1 MKASLDNESV
11 ALVETSTDAGLTVSI
26 DDETGIISFE
36 WDEETHP
43 EYNFIKGFT
52 DESFAIMIREYID
65 SLGLNLDDPQASDD
79 STEVPAG

>member
-1 MKASLDNESV
+1 M
-11 ALVETSTDAGLTVSI
+11 ETSSDAGLTVSI

-43 EYNFIKGFT
+43 EYNFIKDFT
-52 DESFAIMIREYID
+52 DETFATMMREYIKR
-65 SLGLNLDDPQASDD
+65 LDLIDDVQETSDN

>member
-1 MKASLDNESV
+1 M
-11 ALVETSTDAGLTVSI
+11 ETSSGAGLTVTF

-43 EYNFIKGFT
+43 EYNFIKDFT
-52 DESFAIMIREYID
+52 DESFATMMRNYME
-65 SLGLNLDDPQASDD
+65 SLDLPPNVTEASDD